1 MDEEL
6 RKNLTAADTW
16 VRGVFMVLFAI
27 VYGVAIG
34 VLFLVIP
41 FQFCHTLFVG
51 KPSDPLL
58 DFSENLCAYV
68 YEILLYVSFN
78 SDERPFPFAPW
89 PSERTGYAEEPV
101 IVANEQT
108 KDPVEGTDQKGDDEP
123 EVVDLP
129 PQAPSE
135 NVEPK
140 GDDKE

>member
-1 MDEEL
+1 MDEDL
-6 RKNLTAADTW
+6 RKNLTSAGTW

-34 VLFLVIP
+34 VLFLIIP

-58 DFSENLCAYV
+58 DFSENLCAYL

-89 PSERTGYAEEPV
+89 PNERARYAEEPV
-101 IVANEQT
+101 SAANEET
-108 KDPVEGTDQKGDDEP
+108 NDPVEGTDQQGDDEP
-123 EVVDLP
+123 EEVDLP
-129 PQAPSE
+129 PAAPTE
-135 NVEPK
+135 NDKPK
-140 GDDKE
+140 GQVKE